1 MDFHA
6 VKTGTKRQIG
16 GLRIRGDECFDFFCG
31 RFACVF
37 GFVGGSADFVETVQK
52 VINGFGTAVM
62 DLQNRF
68 CALLSQ
74 DLCGFFQ
81 AVEAVFAC
89 GFRLAVK
96 GFAVFLNQSG
106 GRDKQA
112 HIACAVA
119 EEGTLLVTPLL
130 RVYV

>member
-1 MDFHA
+1 
-6 VKTGTKRQIG
+6 
-16 GLRIRGDECFDFFCG
+16 
-31 RFACVF
+31 
-37 GFVGGSADFVETVQK
+37 
-52 VINGFGTAVM
+52 M

-68 CALLSQ
+68 CALLLQ

-81 AVEAVFAC
+81 AVEAVLAR

-106 GRDKQA
+106 GRDKHA

-119 EEGTLLVTPLL
+119 EEGTLLVADQTVGL
-130 RVYV
+130 